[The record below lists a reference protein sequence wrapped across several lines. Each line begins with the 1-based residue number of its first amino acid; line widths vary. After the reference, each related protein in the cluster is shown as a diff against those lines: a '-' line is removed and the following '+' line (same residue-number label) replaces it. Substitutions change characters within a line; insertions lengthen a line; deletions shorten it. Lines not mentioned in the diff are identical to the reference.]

1 MTRSANLIPTEIP
14 GNRSQRSLI
23 IIGMLFFVFG
33 FVTWLGSVLIPY
45 LKIAC
50 RLNNFESYLV
60 AFSFYIS
67 YMIMALPSAWV
78 LRFTGFKNGMS
89 VGLGVMAI
97 GVLLFIPAAIYRTY
111 IVFLTGLFIQGS
123 GLAILQTAANPYV
136 TFLGPR
142 ESAAK
147 RISVMGICNGLAGI
161 IAPLILGSII
171 LNNTDQLQEKL
182 GALNTAQ
189 QAVELN
195 ALAAR
200 VIVPYI
206 IMTAALLVLSG
217 FVYFSGLPEIDT
229 DIEDKETAHANTNKT
244 NIFQFRHLLI
254 GVFTLFIYV
263 GVEVIAGDSIINY
276 GSFLGIPIETSRF
289 FTSATLSAMLI
300 GYLVGIISIPRYF
313 SQERALKF
321 SSITGIV
328 FAITAIATTGY
339 VSVIFIALLG
349 LSNSLMWPAIWPLAI
364 AGLGRF
370 TKIGSS
376 LLIMAI
382 GGGAIMPLIYGH
394 LADSINPQNAYWL
407 LVPCYLVIFYFAVKG
422 HKIKKSTEATD
433 SEINMISAKVL

>member
-1 MTRSANLIPTEIP
+1 MRSANLIPNEIP

-78 LRFTGFKNGMS
+78 LKFTGFKNGMS
-89 VGLGVMAI
+89 VGLGVMAT

-136 TFLGPR
+136 TFLGPQ

-147 RISVMGICNGLAGI
+147 RISVMGICNGVAGI

-182 GALNTAQ
+182 RALNAAQ

-229 DIEDKETAHANTNKT
+229 DIEDKETAHANMNKT

-289 FTSATLSAMLI
+289 FTSATLSTMLI
-300 GYLVGIISIPRYF
+300 GYLVGIICIPRYF
-313 SQERALKF
+313 SQEQALKF
-321 SSITGIV
+321 SSITGII
-328 FAITAIATTGY
+328 FAITAITTTGY
-339 VSVIFIALLG
+339 MSVVFIALLG
-349 LSNSLMWPAIWPLAI
+349 LSNSLMWPAIWPLSI

-394 LADSINPQNAYWL
+394 LADRTNPQNAYWL

-422 HKIKKSTEATD
+422 HKIKKPAETTD
-433 SEINMISAKVL
+433 SKINMISAKVL